1 MKAWLKQN
9 RRRIF
14 FGLLFCWFT
23 VFVLVIPSLR
33 PHMISG
39 YYVTYIID
47 GYNEG
52 DAYIRFPFAYFVIGF
67 LLTLFRHPSP
77 TSAAL
82 FCAYMTAPV
91 ILYRYNFFDDMPFA
105 GGGFVV
111 FGNTLFYLCFW
122 AIGALMALLV
132 RRIASGIRRRF
143 GKAKD
148 WQVQPES
155 AEQPH
160 FGERIRA
167 WLTKDRAMT
176 LLSVGVPLLF
186 FVLYAAEIAATSP
199 VGPGQDEVDV
209 MYWIFGLPAAYFAG
223 GLLCRLAEKPR
234 YSFCAAA
241 VALLSADTLW
251 GVFDMNRKEAY
262 WILPAAAMG
271 YLLFFGMGIAAGY
284 LIRQC
289 IRDHRAAKQ
298 QHT

>member
-9 RRRIF
+9 RRRIL

-47 GYNEG
+47 GYNAG

-67 LLTLFRHPSP
+67 LLTMFRHPSQ

-91 ILYRYNFFDDMPFA
+91 ILYRYSFFDDMPFA
-105 GGGFVV
+105 GGGFVAL
-111 FGNTLFYLCFW
+111 GNTLFYFCFW
-122 AIGALMALLV
+122 AIGALIALLV
-132 RRIASGIRRRF
+132 RGIASGIRRRF
-143 GKAKD
+143 GQAKD
-148 WQVQPES
+148 QQVQLKS

-176 LLSVGVPLLF
+176 LLSMGVSLLI
-186 FVLYAAEIAATSP
+186 FVLYAAKIAQTSP

-209 MYWIFGLPAAYFAG
+209 MYWIFGLPTAYFAG
-223 GLLCRLAEKPR
+223 GLLCRLAKKPR
-234 YSFCAAA
+234 YSFCATA

-262 WILPAAAMG
+262 WILPVAAAG

-289 IRDHRAAKQ
+289 IEDHRNIKQ
-298 QHT
+298 SES